1 MRRGGRV
8 TLDSKQLIDQVNGC
22 RKNDWQNSDIGKK
35 SEEMLVLIAE
45 HFEICEECRE
55 DFDFQEFPEKT
66 LIEFEYRLNG
76 TDLSDWIC
84 EGEQ

>member
-1 MRRGGRV
+1 M
-8 TLDSKQLIDQVNGC
+8 DSKQLINQVNGC
-22 RKNDWQNSDIGKK
+22 RKNDWQNCNIGKK
-35 SEEMLVLIAE
+35 SKEMLVLIAE

-66 LIEFEYRLNG
+66 LIEFEDSLNG

-84 EGEQ
+84 EEEQ